1 MIVALGADHAGFAM
15 KQDLVAFVRDLGH
28 EAHDLGTSSEESV
41 DYPDFAAS
49 VAQAVAE
56 GKANMGVLVCGTGLG
71 MAIVA
76 NKIRGVRAVSCSDSY
91 SVRMA
96 RAHNDANVLTLG
108 SRVIGSGIAQEIVRQ
123 FLDTA
128 FEGGRHSRRL
138 EKFPA

>member
-1 MIVALGADHAGFAM
+1 M
-15 KQDLVAFVRDLGH
+15 KQDLAAFVRDLGH
-28 EAHDLGTSSEESV
+28 EAHDMGTSSEESV

-49 VAQAVAE
+49 VAQAVAD

-76 NKIRGVRAVSCSDSY
+76 NKIRGARAVSCSDSY

>member
-15 KQDLVAFVRDLGH
+15 KQDLAAFVRDLGH
-28 EAHDLGTSSEESV
+28 EAHDMGTSSEESV

-76 NKIRGVRAVSCSDSY
+76 NKIRGARAVSCSDSY

>member
-1 MIVALGADHAGFAM
+1 M
-15 KQDLVAFVRDLGH
+15 KQNLVGFVRDLGH

-49 VAQAVAE
+49 VAQAVTAGE
-56 GKANMGVLVCGTGLG
+56 ADMGVLVCGTGLG

-76 NKIRGVRAVSCSDSY
+76 NKIRGARAVSCTDSY
-91 SVRMA
+91 SATMA

-108 SRVIGSGIAQEIVRQ
+108 SRVIGDGVAKEIVRR
-123 FLDTA
+123 FLDTE

-138 EKFPA
+138 EKFPD

>member
-15 KQDLVAFVRDLGH
+15 KQDLVAFVRELGH
-28 EAHDLGTSSEESV
+28 EAHDLGTSSEKSV

-49 VAQAVAE
+49 VAQAVAD

-76 NKIRGVRAVSCSDSY
+76 NKIRGARAVSCSDSY

-108 SRVIGSGIAQEIVRQ
+108 SRVIGGGMAQEIVRQ